1 MLGVL
6 FCFFK
11 QKPAYE
17 MRISDWSSDVCS
29 SDLPDRNPMAIS
41 PSTSKPQHARNA
53 DGHGNVG
60 LAGLMVGA
68 VGVVFGDIGTSP
80 LYTIKQAFSPHY
92 GLIAN
97 PDTVLGLLSL
107 VFWSLMLVVRSEERR
122 VGKGCV
128 STCISR

>member
-1 MLGVL
+1 
-6 FCFFK
+6 
-11 QKPAYE
+11 
-17 MRISDWSSDVCS
+17 
-29 SDLPDRNPMAIS
+29 MAIS

-97 PDTVLGLLSL
+97 HDTVLGLLSL
-107 VFWSLMLVVRSEERR
+107 VFWSLMMVVTVKYVTIIMRADNEGEGGIMADRKSVVWGQRVSVREDIGERR
-122 VGKGCV
+122 IFKKKNKK
-128 STCISR
+128 